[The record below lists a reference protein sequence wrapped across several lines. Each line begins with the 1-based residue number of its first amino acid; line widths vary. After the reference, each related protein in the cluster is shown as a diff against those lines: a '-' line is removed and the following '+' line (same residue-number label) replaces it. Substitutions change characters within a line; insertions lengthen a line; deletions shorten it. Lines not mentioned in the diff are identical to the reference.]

1 MINQLVNSIP
11 PAENTYKIL
20 IIMQAKQNIF
30 EGIGKLPRHSK
41 PEGPRSWL
49 ERDLEEWTWHFVPL
63 IPPWHLH
70 LSSYDW
76 EADEQKRWPENV
88 HCKGNGKQTIIV
100 QSPSE
105 WGRMSKHSKL
115 SVLILKGNTLGKR

>member
-1 MINQLVNSIP
+1 MLGKQKNELTLKLLLLSMINQLVNSIP

-49 ERDLEEWTWHFVPL
+49 ERDLEE
-63 IPPWHLH
+63 
-70 LSSYDW
+70 
-76 EADEQKRWPENV
+76 
-88 HCKGNGKQTIIV
+88 
-100 QSPSE
+100 
-105 WGRMSKHSKL
+105 
-115 SVLILKGNTLGKR
+115 

>member
-49 ERDLEEWTWHFVPL
+49 ERDLEE
-63 IPPWHLH
+63 
-70 LSSYDW
+70 
-76 EADEQKRWPENV
+76 
-88 HCKGNGKQTIIV
+88 
-100 QSPSE
+100 
-105 WGRMSKHSKL
+105 
-115 SVLILKGNTLGKR
+115 